1 MENRCLPQCE
11 CHQHLKYQIICSR
24 LDQNP
29 VQISI
34 YKLFN
39 KKLAYD
45 GPFLRIQTDQMQPQL
60 DQTFRQT
67 LDSVSELPFQSQSDE
82 DTYKETSTEVSQFL
96 IIVLKP
102 ELLPMLQ
109 FVSA

>member
-11 CHQHLKYQIICSR
+11 CHQHLKYQIVCSR

-39 KKLAYD
+39 NKPAY

-82 DTYKETSTEVSQFL
+82 DTYKETSTEVRQFL